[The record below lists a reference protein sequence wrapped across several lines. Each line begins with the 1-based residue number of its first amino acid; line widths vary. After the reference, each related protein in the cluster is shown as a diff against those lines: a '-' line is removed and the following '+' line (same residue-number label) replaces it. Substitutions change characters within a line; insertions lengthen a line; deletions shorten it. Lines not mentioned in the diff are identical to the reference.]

1 MEKLEYGA
9 TLARQTKLSILV
21 TGGSPDKASKQDL
34 LEAVMM
40 NLVLEQELDLSP
52 QWLEDQFNTTQEN
65 AIRSAEILKKREC

>member
-21 TGGSPDKASKQDL
+21 TGRSPDKASKQDL